1 MSVSSRIWIKRF
13 GCRSREDGQMDKAR
27 VEAVCVVHQ
36 VRPGYFHE
44 TAIDK
49 RPVSGPVEVTEH
61 GLAGD
66 RQMDRTHGGLDKAV
80 YAYASEDAEW
90 WSAELG
96 VEVPPG
102 TFGDNV
108 RTRGLE
114 VTSALIGECW
124 QIGDVLLQVRMP
136 RTPCHNLSLRMGI
149 EGFHVRFNASG
160 RVGALLKVLEPGT
173 IEAGA
178 DVVVV
183 ERPPHD
189 VTVAALAGGPDA
201 DQMRGLLESGVSL
214 ADSVRAKARRV
225 VARA

>member
-1 MSVSSRIWIKRF
+1 M
-13 GCRSREDGQMDKAR
+13 EKAR
-27 VEAVCVVHQ
+27 VEAVCVVHE
-36 VRPGYFHE
+36 VRSGYYHE

-49 RPVSGPVEVTEH
+49 RPVGGPVEVTEY

-96 VEVPPG
+96 VAIPPG
-102 TFGDNV
+102 MFGDNL
-108 RTRGLE
+108 RTRGLD
-114 VTSALIGECW
+114 VTSALIGERW
-124 QIGDVLLQVRMP
+124 QIGDVVLQVRMP

-149 EGFHVRFNASG
+149 ERFHVRFNASG

-183 ERPPHD
+183 DRPDHD
-189 VTVAALAGGPDA
+189 VTVAALAGGADA
-201 DQMRGLLESGVSL
+201 DQMRGLLESGVLL
-214 ADSVRAKARRV
+214 ADSVRAKARRI